1 MSKTWD
7 ASRKISGL
15 GDLLMRTLANGIPD
29 KGSPDAVAADQGW
42 MRLALRLA
50 NRGQGQVAPN
60 PSVGCVLVRDN
71 RIVGRGWTQPGGRP
85 HAEAVALAQ
94 AGSGAA
100 GATAYVTLEP
110 CSHHGKAPPCA
121 DALIAAGV
129 VRVVAAIQDPD
140 ARVDGQGFERLRAAG
155 LAVTVGVCG
164 ELAGAALAGFI
175 RRGRDGRPLLTL
187 KLAASIDSRI
197 ATRDG
202 ESQWITG
209 EPARR
214 LAHLMRARHD
224 AILTGTGTVL
234 ADDPSLT
241 CRLPGLDQRTPVR
254 VVLDSRLVT
263 PLNSALVSSARNIK
277 TMIITT
283 AGASDASAA
292 ALRGEGVE
300 VARVAET
307 KDGKVGLDAALR
319 ALGDCGITSVLVES
333 GGFLA
338 ASFLSAG
345 LVDRLVWFRA
355 PMVIGG
361 DGRAAVE
368 PLGVAALVAAPRFER
383 IDVRPVG
390 EDMVETYRLRP

>member
-1 MSKTWD
+1 
-7 ASRKISGL
+7 
-15 GDLLMRTLANGIPD
+15 
-29 KGSPDAVAADQGW
+29 

-60 PSVGCVLVRDN
+60 PSVGCVLVRDD
-71 RIVGRGWTQPGGRP
+71 RVVGRGWTQPGGRP
-85 HAEAVALAQ
+85 HAEAEALAQ
-94 AGSGAA
+94 AGSEAA

-110 CSHHGKAPPCA
+110 CSHHGKTPPCA

-129 VRVVAAIQDPD
+129 VRVVAAMQDPD
-140 ARVDGQGFERLRAAG
+140 VRVDGQGLERLRAAG

-164 ELAGAALAGFI
+164 ELADAALEGFI
-175 RRGRDGRPLLTL
+175 RRVRDGRPLVTL
-187 KLAASIDSRI
+187 KLATSIDSRI
-197 ATRDG
+197 ATSDG

-214 LAHLMRARHD
+214 WVHLMRARHD
-224 AILTGTGTVL
+224 AILTGIGTVL

-241 CRLPGLDQRTPVR
+241 CRLPGLDQRSPVR

-263 PLNSALVSSARNIK
+263 PLTSALARSARDIK

-283 AGASDASAA
+283 TAASDASATALNA
-292 ALRGEGVE
+292 AGIE

-307 KDGKVGLDAALR
+307 RDGRVALEAALR
-319 ALGDCGITSVLVES
+319 ALGERGITSVLVES
-333 GGFLA
+333 GGLLA

-355 PMVIGG
+355 PLLIGG

-368 PLGVAALVAAPRFER
+368 SLEVAALAAAPRFER
-383 IDVRPVG
+383 IDVRAVG

>member
-1 MSKTWD
+1 
-7 ASRKISGL
+7 
-15 GDLLMRTLANGIPD
+15 MRAPAKGILN
-29 KGSPDAVAADQGW
+29 KSSPALVTADQCW

-94 AGSGAA
+94 AGSGAV

-110 CSHHGKAPPCA
+110 CSHHGKTPPCA

-129 VRVVAAIQDPD
+129 TRVVAAIQDPD
-140 ARVDGQGFERLRAAG
+140 VRVDGQGLDRLRAAG
-155 LAVTVGVCG
+155 LAVTVGVCA
-164 ELAGAALAGFI
+164 ELAGATLAGFI
-175 RRGRDGRPLLTL
+175 RQGRPLVTL

-202 ESQWITG
+202 ESQWITD

-214 LAHLMRARHD
+214 LVHLMRARHD

-241 CRLPGLDQRTPVR
+241 CRLPGLEHRSPVR
-254 VVLDSRLVT
+254 VILDSRLIT
-263 PLNSALVSSARNIK
+263 PLKSSLASSARDIK

-283 AGASDASAA
+283 AAASDASAM

-300 VARVAET
+300 VVRVDEAKDAR
-307 KDGKVGLDAALR
+307 VGLDAALR
-319 ALGDCGITSVLVES
+319 ALGDIGITSILVES
-333 GGFLA
+333 GGVLA

-361 DGRAAVE
+361 DGRAAVG
-368 PLGVAALVAAPRFER
+368 PLEVAALAAAPRFER
-383 IDVRPVG
+383 VDVRAAG

>member
-1 MSKTWD
+1 
-7 ASRKISGL
+7 
-15 GDLLMRTLANGIPD
+15 
-29 KGSPDAVAADQGW
+29 
-42 MRLALRLA
+42 LA

>member
-1 MSKTWD
+1 
-7 ASRKISGL
+7 
-15 GDLLMRTLANGIPD
+15 
-29 KGSPDAVAADQGW
+29 

-60 PSVGCVLVRDN
+60 PSVGCILVRDN

-94 AGSGAA
+94 AGSGAV

-110 CSHHGKAPPCA
+110 CSHHGKTPPCA

-129 VRVVAAIQDPD
+129 TRVVAAIQDPD
-140 ARVDGQGFERLRAAG
+140 VRVDGQGLDRLRAAG
-155 LAVTVGVCG
+155 LAVTVGVCA
-164 ELAGAALAGFI
+164 ELAGATLAGFI
-175 RRGRDGRPLLTL
+175 RQGRPLVTL

-202 ESQWITG
+202 ESQWITD

-214 LAHLMRARHD
+214 LVHLMRARHD

-241 CRLPGLDQRTPVR
+241 CRLPGLEHRSPVR
-254 VVLDSRLVT
+254 VILDSRLIT
-263 PLNSALVSSARNIK
+263 PLKSSLASSARDIK

-283 AGASDASAA
+283 AAASDASAM

-300 VARVAET
+300 VVRVDEAKDAR
-307 KDGKVGLDAALR
+307 VGLDAALR
-319 ALGDCGITSVLVES
+319 ALGDIGITSILVES
-333 GGFLA
+333 GGVLA

-361 DGRAAVE
+361 DGRAAVG
-368 PLGVAALVAAPRFER
+368 PLEVAALAAAPRFER
-383 IDVRPVG
+383 IDVRAAG

>member
-1 MSKTWD
+1 
-7 ASRKISGL
+7 
-15 GDLLMRTLANGIPD
+15 MRTLANGIPD

-60 PSVGCVLVRDN
+60 PSVGCVLARDN

>member
-1 MSKTWD
+1 
-7 ASRKISGL
+7 
-15 GDLLMRTLANGIPD
+15 MRSPAKGILD
-29 KGSPDAVAADQGW
+29 KGSPNAVVTDRRW

-100 GATAYVTLEP
+100 GSTAYVTLEP
-110 CSHHGKAPPCA
+110 CSHHGKTPPCA

-129 VRVVAAIQDPD
+129 IRVVAAIQDPD
-140 ARVDGQGFERLRAAG
+140 VRVDGHGLERLRAAG
-155 LAVTVGVCG
+155 LAVTVGVCA
-164 ELAGAALAGFI
+164 ELAGATLAGFI
-175 RRGRDGRPLLTL
+175 RRVHDGRPLVTL

-214 LAHLMRARHD
+214 LVHLMRARHD

-234 ADDPSLT
+234 ADDPLLT
-241 CRLPGLDQRTPVR
+241 CRLPGLDQRSPVR

-263 PLNSALVSSARNIK
+263 PLKSALASSARDIK
-277 TMIITT
+277 TVIITT
-283 AGASDASAA
+283 AAASDASAT

-300 VARVAET
+300 IVRVAET
-307 KDGKVGLDAALR
+307 KDARVGLDAALR
-319 ALGDCGITSVLVES
+319 ALGDIGITSILVES
-333 GGFLA
+333 GGSLA
-338 ASFLSAG
+338 TSFLSAG

-355 PMVIGG
+355 PVVIGG

-368 PLGVAALVAAPRFER
+368 PLEVATLAAAPRFER
-383 IDVRPVG
+383 IDVFTVG

>member
-1 MSKTWD
+1 
-7 ASRKISGL
+7 
-15 GDLLMRTLANGIPD
+15 MRTLANGIPD

>member
-1 MSKTWD
+1 LSKTWD

-85 HAEAVALAQ
+85 HAGAVALAQ

-100 GATAYVTLEP
+100 GAPAYVTLEP

>member
-1 MSKTWD
+1 
-7 ASRKISGL
+7 
-15 GDLLMRTLANGIPD
+15 
-29 KGSPDAVAADQGW
+29 

-100 GATAYVTLEP
+100 GSTAYVTLEP
-110 CSHHGKAPPCA
+110 CSHHGKTPPCA

-129 VRVVAAIQDPD
+129 IRVVAAIQDPD
-140 ARVDGQGFERLRAAG
+140 VRVDGHGLERLRAAG
-155 LAVTVGVCG
+155 LAVTVGVCA
-164 ELAGAALAGFI
+164 ELAGATLAGFI
-175 RRGRDGRPLLTL
+175 RRVHDGRPLVTL

-214 LAHLMRARHD
+214 LVHLMRARHD

-234 ADDPSLT
+234 ADDPLLT
-241 CRLPGLDQRTPVR
+241 CRLPGLDQRSPVR

-263 PLNSALVSSARNIK
+263 PLKSALASSARDIK
-277 TMIITT
+277 TVIITT
-283 AGASDASAA
+283 AAASDASAT

-300 VARVAET
+300 IVRVAET
-307 KDGKVGLDAALR
+307 KDARVGLDAALR
-319 ALGDCGITSVLVES
+319 ALGDIGITSILVES
-333 GGFLA
+333 GGSLA
-338 ASFLSAG
+338 TSFLSAG

-355 PMVIGG
+355 PVVIGG

-368 PLGVAALVAAPRFER
+368 PLEVATLAAAPRFER
-383 IDVRPVG
+383 IDVFTVG

>member
-1 MSKTWD
+1 LSKTWD

-60 PSVGCVLVRDN
+60 PSVGCILVRDN

>member
-15 GDLLMRTLANGIPD
+15 GDPLMRTLANGIPD
-29 KGSPDAVAADQGW
+29 KGSSAAVAADQGW

-110 CSHHGKAPPCA
+110 CSHHGKTPPCA

-175 RRGRDGRPLLTL
+175 RRRLDGRPLLTL

-263 PLNSALVSSARNIK
+263 PLNSVLVSSARNIK

-383 IDVRPVG
+383 IDVRTVG